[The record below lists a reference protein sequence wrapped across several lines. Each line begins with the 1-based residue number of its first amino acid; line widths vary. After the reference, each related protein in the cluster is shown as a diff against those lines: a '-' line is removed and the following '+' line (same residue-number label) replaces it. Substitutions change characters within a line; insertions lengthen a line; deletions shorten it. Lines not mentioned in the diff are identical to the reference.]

1 MGKEYLMDTNAI
13 IDFLIGSLPA
23 SSRAAI
29 SQMKPVISVITHI
42 ELFSSNKT
50 SEQELLQ
57 LNAFVK
63 VATVINS
70 IDTRIVAE
78 AIKIRKALK
87 IKTPDAIIAAT
98 AIVYDLIL
106 ITRNTRD
113 FVGIPTL
120 ILLNPW
126 DSL

>member
-1 MGKEYLMDTNAI
+1 MDTNAI

-29 SQMKPVISVITHI
+29 WQMKPVISVITHI